1 MNTKIP
7 SRGDRFETLM
17 RSVLALALI
26 AGVAWAMAHGGP
38 DPGPSLN
45 IPLH

>member
-7 SRGDRFETLM
+7 GRGDRFEALM
-17 RSVLALALI
+17 RGVLALALI
-26 AGVAWAMAHGGP
+26 AGVAWAMTHGGP
-38 DPGPSLN
+38 DPTPGLG